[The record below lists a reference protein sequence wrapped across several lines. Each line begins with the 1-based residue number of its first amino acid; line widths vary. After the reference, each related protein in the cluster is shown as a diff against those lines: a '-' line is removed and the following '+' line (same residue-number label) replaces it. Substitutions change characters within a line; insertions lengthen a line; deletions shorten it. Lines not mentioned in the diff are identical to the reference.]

1 MVMATGSGKSLIYQL
16 PGLAHFLKK
25 CKSVFLHRCT
35 EEIALR
41 GLVLKKSVVC
51 ISPLVSLMQDQ
62 VLVPMC
68 RNSLKH
74 MSRMTPNDLQPQ
86 VIRLNQSLKSTLVEA
101 RIELWMYERHVS
113 VGFSFAPDRM
123 AVLLLEL
130 RLQSIWVQRKM
141 IHLQLGRNPRKAEGL
156 KCSFSRTVAVE
167 CQDVSS
173 GFKWSKNKVL
183 AGSGLDDL
191 ISSVNQSHWD
201 WEGGN
206 CRLAIAR
213 SPVEY
218 SRAWCPFFS

>member
-1 MVMATGSGKSLIYQL
+1 
-16 PGLAHFLKK
+16 
-25 CKSVFLHRCT
+25 
-35 EEIALR
+35 
-41 GLVLKKSVVC
+41 
-51 ISPLVSLMQDQ
+51 
-62 VLVPMC
+62 
-68 RNSLKH
+68 

-141 IHLQLGRNPRKAEGL
+141 IPLQLGRNPRKAERL